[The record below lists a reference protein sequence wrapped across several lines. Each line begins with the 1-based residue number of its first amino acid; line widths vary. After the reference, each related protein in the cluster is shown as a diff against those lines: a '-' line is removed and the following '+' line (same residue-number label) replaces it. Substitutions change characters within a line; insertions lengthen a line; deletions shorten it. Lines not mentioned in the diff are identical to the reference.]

1 MSTPWT
7 LLESAVCFVV
17 SGKDAKRYL
26 HNRLSNDI
34 RGLAVGASLEAA
46 ALSAQGR
53 VEGFFS
59 VQCLADDRFV
69 LVADGGES
77 EALRATLGKF
87 IVADRVTL
95 ENVTSSVA
103 VLHIAQE
110 QAELGA
116 HNVYSPDQCVGVIS
130 CRRVADTG
138 AHVVLK
144 REALDEVTKRCRALF
159 GEPVAPREYETL
171 RWKAGVPVYPTELND
186 DVILT
191 ECGMREA
198 VSFTKGCYVGQ
209 EVLERSDA
217 IGKLPRTLE
226 RLVLTGDGVVASG
239 ASLVSNDGAPVG
251 KVVSSV
257 ANNERAETLVFALLR
272 TGKYSRGDVVRCGDR
287 LATIV

>member
-116 HNVYSPDQCVGVIS
+116 RNVYSPDQCVGVIS
-130 CRRVADTG
+130 CRRVADIG
-138 AHVVLK
+138 AHLVLK

-159 GEPVAPREYETL
+159 GAPVAPREYETL